1 MQNTVDDRF
10 LFKMILAGSGGCGKT
25 TLLTRYTTG
34 DYFSDTKMTIGVDFA
49 VHHFNLSN
57 TGKKVTLQIWDF
69 GGEKRFRAMLPSFCL
84 GSSGV
89 LMLFDLLR
97 PYTFFELEDWVN
109 VIKTN
114 TLGEVPIILL
124 GSKFDLL
131 QNPKNLAV
139 KAKEITDFIKKHN
152 LKGYLNISSKT
163 NLNIQESFEKLTH
176 LMMENKK

>member
-1 MQNTVDDRF
+1 
-10 LFKMILAGSGGCGKT
+10 MILAGSGGCGKT

-34 DYFSDTKMTIGVDFA
+34 DFFSDTKMTIGVDFA
-49 VHHFNLSN
+49 VHHLQIRN
-57 TGKKVTLQIWDF
+57 TRNPNSAKMKITLQIWDF

-114 TLGEVPIILL
+114 TKGEIPIILL

-131 QNPKNLAV
+131 NNPKNLAV
-139 KAKEITDFIKKHN
+139 KANDITEFIKKHN

-163 NLNIQESFEKLTH
+163 NLNIQESFEKLSH
-176 LMMENKK
+176 LMLENIKKKKS

>member
-1 MQNTVDDRF
+1 
-10 LFKMILAGSGGCGKT
+10 MILAGSGGCGKT

-34 DYFSDTKMTIGVDFA
+34 DFFSDTKMTIGVDFA
-49 VHHFNLSN
+49 VHHLNLPN
-57 TGKKVTLQIWDF
+57 TGKITLQIWDF

-84 GSSGV
+84 GASGV

-114 TLGEVPIILL
+114 TRGEIPIILL

-131 QNPKNLAV
+131 NNPKSLAV
-139 KAKEITDFIKKHN
+139 KANDITDFIKKHN
-152 LKGYLNISSKT
+152 LSGYLSISSKT
-163 NLNIQESFEKLTH
+163 NLNIQESFGKLSL
-176 LMMENKK
+176 LMLENK

>member
-1 MQNTVDDRF
+1 MQNTVVDRF

-34 DYFSDTKMTIGVDFA
+34 DFFSDTKMTIGVDFA
-49 VHHFNLSN
+49 VHHLQLPN
-57 TGKKVTLQIWDF
+57 TGKITLQIWDF

-84 GSSGV
+84 GASGV
-89 LMLFDLLR
+89 LMLFDLIR

-114 TLGEVPIILL
+114 TRGEIPIILL

-131 QNPKNLAV
+131 NNPKNLAV
-139 KAKEITDFIKKHN
+139 KANDITDFIKKHN
-152 LKGYLNISSKT
+152 LSGYLSISSKT
-163 NLNIQESFEKLTH
+163 NLNIQESFGKLSL
-176 LMMENKK
+176 LMLENK